1 MDRFQWFQLFAQLG
15 VVHRICRLVVSR
27 RGCPASK
34 TGYAGGKIQMGQHF
48 GAGRFEKWDPIN
60 LTNQFLAP
68 YNYLVSSITHNFMYF
83 KNVIFYLRTL
93 CHRFKLLFDFIYPQ
107 KSGYK
112 LFNHTLFDKVDV
124 LNCLKISLVL

>member
-60 LTNQFLAP
+60 LDNQFLAP
-68 YNYLVSSITHNFMYF
+68 TITWYLALHIISCTLKMSS
-83 KNVIFYLRTL
+83 
-93 CHRFKLLFDFIYPQ
+93 FIYAPCV
-107 KSGYK
+107 
-112 LFNHTLFDKVDV
+112 TV
-124 LNCLKISLVL
+124 LNCYMILSTRKSQGINYSIIPYLIKLTY